1 MALTEETKNGSGTT
15 LSFGIFYAKTTDIK
29 VRIDGGTPLTF
40 ATDGT
45 PDAGEYYIADDATSI
60 TFGES
65 QSGKSVHIYRETDI
79 DSASAVFTPGSSIKS
94 TDLNQVE
101 LVTRLASQEG
111 KRFDQ
116 FDPKLRGE
124 LDMTSKKIT
133 ALANPTAD
141 ADATNKTYVDTK
153 VSDATATLT
162 HSGTS
167 APAIEKLSEGDRWF
181 DTDDGRTY
189 VYHNNQWIDAAP
201 QKESAVTSG
210 ALNAGSKTDIT
221 VSTNLASWTI
231 NDSAVDTAALADNSV
246 TLAKMT
252 DGSVDTSELVALA
265 VTSGKIDSFA
275 VSTSKIA
282 NDAVTSDKLQD
293 HATTDTSRAVTT
305 NHIRDNNVTQA
316 KIADDAINE
325 AKLQVSND
333 PTNEHVLMADATKTG
348 GLKWGSG
355 TTGVTSITA
364 GTGLKVGNDT
374 SGSIT
379 GSGTIDIDTGV
390 NADQILQLDTNAK
403 IPAVDGS
410 QITNL
415 RTVDTS
421 GAGMVAQLPS
431 SVGSGQSAKF
441 LRADNTWIEPEYT
454 TNTDT
459 NTTYTAGTGLSLSNS
474 NVFSVT
480 SGTYAAADHGSHTDT
495 TYTAGTGLSLS
506 NNQFSVSGSY
516 AASSHG
522 THVSSNSIDS
532 DHYVDGSIDTAHIG
546 DLQVTNAKI
555 ANGTIQGGKLADISE
570 TVTGVTNN
578 KVSNIQNNKIYNRG
592 TDINGSWKYQWLHTK
607 TLQERI
613 NVKDYGAVGNGSTD
627 DKLAIQNAINAVPSG
642 GGVVYFPSGTYRI
655 TGKLTLS
662 DTQNCI
668 ILEGCGA
675 DTGHNGEGSTIY
687 QYDGVNTE
695 FIEINGADNITI
707 RHLLFRGGTFW
718 DSNNANLG
726 TTGGNGA
733 ITAYRTSN
741 GGIGHLFEHLRF
753 LGITQSI
760 GVYGCGQ
767 CTIRNIIIQQVPNTD
782 AGDCI
787 KLDNNGNNRIDQ
799 VRIDGCI
806 VDGSPYPGQA
816 SPNYTINTNVR
827 GLGLY
832 NEMVTIFVSNS
843 SFIRCKSGIFIN
855 SSWDGD
861 FLYFNNVEA
870 ERANEHGWDIAGPG
884 NYINMVNC
892 FASTNNQSGVALA
905 SSFNGVI
912 NITNLNARDNND
924 HGININCLA
933 QQVSIVNPVIGGN
946 NRNDTNNT
954 NGISIGSSCNNISIL
969 GGKIGGS
976 STDLSGTGNQ
986 YSGISVN
993 GNGHTNMRFIGVNVT
1008 GNSNSGIG
1016 WDASGTNVAAAS
1028 DNFIKY
1034 CPGYSTG
1041 QTSFP

>member
-1 MALTEETKNGSGTT
+1 MK
-15 LSFGIFYAKTTDIK
+15 Y
-29 VRIDGGTPLTF
+29 
-40 ATDGT
+40 
-45 PDAGEYYIADDATSI
+45 
-60 TFGES
+60 
-65 QSGKSVHIYRETDI
+65 QW
-79 DSASAVFTPGSSIKS
+79 SSIK
-94 TDLNQVE
+94 V
-101 LVTRLASQEG
+101 
-111 KRFDQ
+111 
-116 FDPKLRGE
+116 
-124 LDMTSKKIT
+124 
-133 ALANPTAD
+133 
-141 ADATNKTYVDTK
+141 
-153 VSDATATLT
+153 
-162 HSGTS
+162 
-167 APAIEKLSEGDRWF
+167 
-181 DTDDGRTY
+181 
-189 VYHNNQWIDAAP
+189 
-201 QKESAVTSG
+201 
-210 ALNAGSKTDIT
+210 
-221 VSTNLASWTI
+221 
-231 NDSAVDTAALADNSV
+231 
-246 TLAKMT
+246 
-252 DGSVDTSELVALA
+252 
-265 VTSGKIDSFA
+265 
-275 VSTSKIA
+275 
-282 NDAVTSDKLQD
+282 
-293 HATTDTSRAVTT
+293 
-305 NHIRDNNVTQA
+305 
-316 KIADDAINE
+316 
-325 AKLQVSND
+325 
-333 PTNEHVLMADATKTG
+333 
-348 GLKWGSG
+348 
-355 TTGVTSITA
+355 
-364 GTGLKVGNDT
+364 
-374 SGSIT
+374 
-379 GSGTIDIDTGV
+379 
-390 NADQILQLDTNAK
+390 
-403 IPAVDGS
+403 
-410 QITNL
+410 
-415 RTVDTS
+415 
-421 GAGMVAQLPS
+421 
-431 SVGSGQSAKF
+431 
-441 LRADNTWIEPEYT
+441 
-454 TNTDT
+454 
-459 NTTYTAGTGLSLSNS
+459 
-474 NVFSVT
+474 
-480 SGTYAAADHGSHTDT
+480 
-495 TYTAGTGLSLS
+495 
-506 NNQFSVSGSY
+506 
-516 AASSHG
+516 
-522 THVSSNSIDS
+522 
-532 DHYVDGSIDTAHIG
+532 
-546 DLQVTNAKI
+546 
-555 ANGTIQGGKLADISE
+555 
-570 TVTGVTNN
+570 
-578 KVSNIQNNKIYNRG
+578 
-592 TDINGSWKYQWLHTK
+592 
-607 TLQERI
+607 LQERI
-613 NVKDYGAVGNGSTD
+613 NVRDYGAVGNGSTD
-627 DKLAIQNAINAVPSG
+627 DKQAIQNAINAVPSG

-787 KLDNNGNNRIDQ
+787 KLDNNGSNRIDQ

-946 NRNDTNNT
+946 NRNNTNNT

-1008 GNSNSGIG
+1008 GNSNNGIG
-1016 WDASGTNVAAAS
+1016 WDTTANSTNVSAAS

>member
-15 LSFGIFYAKTTDIK
+15 LTFSIEYAKTTDIK

-45 PDAGEYYIADDATSI
+45 PSAGEYYIANDATSI

-133 ALANPTAD
+133 ALATPTAST
-141 ADATNKTYVDTK
+141 DATNKTYVDTK

-162 HSGTS
+162 FSGTS
-167 APAIEKLSEGDRWF
+167 APSGPSEGDRWF

-189 VYHNNQWIDAAP
+189 VYHNSQWIDAAP

-252 DGSVDTSELVALA
+252 DGSVDTSELAALA
-265 VTSGKIDSFA
+265 VTSGKIAAFA
-275 VSTSKIA
+275 VSSGKIA

-316 KIADDAINE
+316 KIADQAINE

-333 PTNEHVLMADATKTG
+333 PTNDHVLMADATVTG

-355 TTGVTSITA
+355 TTGVTEVTA
-364 GTGLKVGNDT
+364 GDGLKVGTDS

-379 GSGTIDIDTGV
+379 GSGTLNVDTGV
-390 NADQILQLDTNAK
+390 GANQILKLDTNAK
-403 IPAVDGS
+403 IPAVNGS
-410 QITNL
+410 LITNL

-421 GAGMVAQLPS
+421 GAGMAPALPTS
-431 SVGSGQSAKF
+431 FGSGQDSQF
-441 LRADNTWIEPEYT
+441 LRGDGTWAAPAYT

-459 NTTYTAGTGLSLSNS
+459 NTTYTAGTGL
-474 NVFSVT
+474 T
-480 SGTYAAADHGSHTDT
+480 
-495 TYTAGTGLSLS
+495 LS

-516 AASSHG
+516 AASSHSHSYAASSHG
-522 THVSSNSIDS
+522 THVSNNSIDS

-546 DLQVTNAKI
+546 NLQVTTAKLAADAVTGAKI
-555 ANGTIQGGKLADISE
+555 ADDSINSE
-570 TVTGVTNN
+570 HYVDGSIDSVHVAN
-578 KVSNIQNNKIYNRG
+578 VQNNRVYNRG
-592 TDINGSWKYQWLHTK
+592 TDLNGSMKYQWSSTK
-607 TLQERI
+607 VLQERI
-613 NVKDYGAVGNGSTD
+613 NVRDYGAVGNGSTD
-627 DKLAIQNAINAVPSG
+627 DKQAIQNAINAVPSG

-787 KLDNNGNNRIDQ
+787 KLDNNGSNRIDQ

-946 NRNDTNNT
+946 NRNNTNNT

-1016 WDASGTNVAAAS
+1016 WDTTAGSTNVSAVS